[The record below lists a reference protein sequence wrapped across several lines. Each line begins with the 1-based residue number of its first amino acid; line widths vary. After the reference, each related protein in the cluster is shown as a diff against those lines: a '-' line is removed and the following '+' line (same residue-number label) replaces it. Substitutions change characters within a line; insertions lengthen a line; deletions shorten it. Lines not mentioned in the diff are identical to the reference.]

1 MEGLRN
7 MEIYWKD
14 LIVNEK
20 DKQKDSIRSFGE
32 LEELEFRCQLCGK
45 PFKLQGRVFKR
56 RFDRDG
62 YFRRAV
68 FACQSK
74 ECTHKKKSIV
84 AKSAAVREGQ
94 ARGAITASAMRKGK
108 TFEELYGIEEAE
120 KKLAKIRAA
129 RAAQTGTEHD
139 PRLGKKHSISAKK
152 KMSDHKKNLWQSKD
166 KPYISP
172 LSGEKVTYKQLHQHI
187 GVLQWSASKY
197 NFYITGI
204 IENWHTGFGEKY
216 DSSFERAYM
225 EELNAKKLYWH
236 KNTHIAIPFID
247 VDGQEHCYVP
257 DILIYSDAEYKELK
271 CILEIKP
278 EAFIKKFETV
288 QLKLKAL
295 LDYCQKENIIG
306 GIITEKQ
313 LNMERVKELQNE
325 NKKNK
330 QKKNRR

>member
-1 MEGLRN
+1 
-7 MEIYWKD
+7 MEIHWKD

-20 DKQKDSIRSFGE
+20 DKQKESIWSFRE
-32 LEELEFRCQLCGK
+32 LEEIEFRCQLCGK

-56 RFDRDG
+56 RFDKDG

-152 KMSDHKKNLWQSKD
+152 KMSDRKKELLQSEEKKYSSRVSDELLTFRQYCEETLMLTNNLGNKYKWGEYKNWFFKD
-166 KPYISP
+166 
-172 LSGEKVTYKQLHQHI
+172 LET
-187 GVLQWSASKY
+187 
-197 NFYITGI
+197 
-204 IENWHTGFGEKY
+204 Y
-216 DSSFERAYM
+216 DSSY
-225 EELNAKKLYWH
+225 ELAFMLKAEVEKTIYK
-236 KNTHIAIPFID
+236 KNTKFR
-247 VDGQEHCYVP
+247 
-257 DILIYSDAEYKELK
+257 LEYKCNGEKHYYIPDFFIYDAKEPDKLISIIEVK
-271 CILEIKP
+271 AIH
-278 EAFIKKFETV
+278 IKKNEDSM
-288 QLKLKAL
+288 QNLKAKMRAL
-295 LDYCQKENIIG
+295 KQYCNKNGLQCSLIF
-306 GIITEKQ
+306 EKD
-313 LNMERVKELQNE
+313 LGKTYLRKALKFHED
-325 NKKNK
+325 KKDNARK
-330 QKKNRR
+330 IE